1 MATLWAA
8 TLLMLLTSLMGWLS
22 FQSIAAETTRSQ
34 QHMFASQA
42 LNASEALLET
52 VIAYF
57 DWQYAHSDASVDTL
71 LWASASSLQCLAP
84 QKIQQQCLQWRFNAL
99 PLSSLSLPQDLNPD
113 LSIVSISRDV
123 LLAPNKINISV
134 QIVLA
139 PSHAGAGSRATVQQS
154 LYLPLGVPN
163 TVPNTAPSQPPL
175 NPPLHPSLAPAILS
189 PPPTPAPC
197 LAQTWSQ
204 VFGSLRIDQYKA
216 IAAAQVQTGFNAQ
229 SVPAQTV
236 YWIDSPLHWT
246 QSLGSPSAPVTLVF
260 SEVACAL
267 QCPQIADSVSIVGLV
282 YFQTPCQ
289 PLLAQVTPNGL
300 ALNLRGPSG
309 VAAGRVHRVR
319 GSWKHGNAS

>member
-1 MATLWAA
+1 MKFKNQTRTTQGMATLWAA

-52 VIAYF
+52 VIAYL

-84 QKIQQQCLQWRFNAL
+84 QKIQQQCLQWRFNSL
-99 PLSSLSLPQDLNPD
+99 PLSSLSLPQDLHPE
-113 LSIVSISRDV
+113 LSVVSISRDV
-123 LLAPNKINISV
+123 LQAPNKINITV
-134 QIVLA
+134 QIVLGH
-139 PSHAGAGSRATVQQS
+139 SHAGAGSRATVQQS
-154 LYLPLGVPN
+154 LYLPISVPI
-163 TVPNTAPSQPPL
+163 TEPITEPIIAPTTL
-175 NPPLHPSLAPAILS
+175 PA
-189 PPPTPAPC
+189 APC

-204 VFGSLRIDQYKA
+204 VFGSLQIDQYKA
-216 IAAAQVQTGFNAQ
+216 IAASQVQTGLNAQ

-246 QSLGSPSAPVTLVF
+246 QSLGSPAAPVALVF

-267 QCPQIADSVSIVGLV
+267 QCPQISDSVSIEGLV
-282 YFQTPCQ
+282 YFQSPCQ
-289 PLLAQVTPNGL
+289 PHLAQVIPNGL
-300 ALNLRGPSG
+300 ALNFKGPTG
-309 VAAGRVHRVR
+309 VAASRVHRER
-319 GSWKHGNAS
+319 GSWKHGSAP